1 MATGSSYEPPV
12 SDYAFLFGEA
22 FGLDI
27 VARGSAGELTA
38 TDATEIVAGAGDFA
52 SSVLAPLEVVGDR
65 EGAQLVDG
73 EVRLPEGFAA
83 ADRAFVDAG
92 WITAEAPVSAGGDG
106 LPGVIRAGLGEV
118 WNASNAAVALCWLL
132 TAGQIHALDAV
143 ASPKLRETFLSK
155 LVSGEWTGTMNLT
168 ESEAGTDLGAI
179 RTTATER
186 GDGTWATRSRRR
198 REHCAPRVGPHP
210 GRPRRREGAVAVCG
224 PAHHGERRRHSR

>member
-83 ADRAFVDAG
+83 AYRAFVDAG

-106 LPGVIRAGLGEV
+106 LRIARAAQDEGFV
-118 WNASNAAVALCWLL
+118 RRSSRSSSAAS
-132 TAGQIHALDAV
+132 G
-143 ASPKLRETFLSK
+143 R
-155 LVSGEWTGTMNLT
+155 
-168 ESEAGTDLGAI
+168 
-179 RTTATER
+179 
-186 GDGTWATRSRRR
+186 
-198 REHCAPRVGPHP
+198 AP
-210 GRPRRREGAVAVCG
+210 
-224 PAHHGERRRHSR
+224 